1 MFLDEKF
8 MNIAIKEAK
17 RAYQENEVPVG
28 AALIDNFSHKIITK
42 AHNSKE
48 KKNDITGH
56 AEINAIRKAEKKLK
70 NRRLENTTLYVT
82 LEPCPMCM
90 SAILQARISRVVFM
104 MKDEELGAANSKIDL
119 TKIYKTNTTVFKVK
133 ENPEYVKIFQDFF
146 KKQRK
151 L

>member
-8 MNIAIKEAK
+8 MEIAIKEAK
-17 RAYQENEVPVG
+17 IAYEENEIPVG
-28 AALIDNFSHKIITK
+28 AVLIDNFSHEVIAK
-42 AHNSKE
+42 AHNNKE

-70 NRRLENTTLYVT
+70 NWRLENTTLYVT

-90 SAILQARISRVVFM
+90 SAILQSRISRVVFM
-104 MKDEELGAANSKIDL
+104 VNDEEFGAALSKIDL
-119 TKIYKTNTTVFKVK
+119 TKIYKTNTTVFKIE

-146 KKQRK
+146 KKHRK
-151 L
+151 

>member
-28 AALIDNFSHKIITK
+28 AVLIDNFSHKIITI

-70 NRRLENTTLYVT
+70 NWRLENTTLYVT

-90 SAILQARISRVVFM
+90 SAILQSRISRVVFM
-104 MKDEELGAANSKIDL
+104 VNDEEFGAALSKIDL
-119 TKIYKTNTTVFKVK
+119 TKIYKTNTTVFKIE

-146 KKQRK
+146 KKHRK
-151 L
+151 

>member
-28 AALIDNFSHKIITK
+28 AVLIDNFSHKIITK

-70 NRRLENTTLYVT
+70 NWRLENTTLYVT
-82 LEPCPMCM
+82 LEPCSMCM
-90 SAILQARISRVVFM
+90 SAILQSRISRVVFM
-104 MKDEELGAANSKIDL
+104 VNDEEFGAAHSKIDL
-119 TKIYKTNTTVFKVK
+119 TKIYKTNTTVFKIE

-146 KKQRK
+146 KKHRK
-151 L
+151 

>member
-8 MNIAIKEAK
+8 MEIAIKEAK

-28 AALIDNFSHKIITK
+28 AVLIDNFSHKIITK

-70 NRRLENTTLYVT
+70 NWRLENTTLYVT

-90 SAILQARISRVVFM
+90 SAILQSRISRVVFM
-104 MKDEELGAANSKIDL
+104 VNDEEFGAAHSKIDL
-119 TKIYKTNTTVFKVK
+119 TKIYKTNTTVFKIE
-133 ENPEYVKIFQDFF
+133 ENPEYIKIFQDFF
-146 KKQRK
+146 KKHRK
-151 L
+151 

>member
-8 MNIAIKEAK
+8 MEIAIKEAK

-28 AALIDNFSHKIITK
+28 AVLIDNFSHKIITK

-70 NRRLENTTLYVT
+70 KWRLENTTLYVT

-90 SAILQARISRVVFM
+90 SAILQSRISRVVFM
-104 MKDEELGAANSKIDL
+104 VNDEEFGAAHSKIDL
-119 TKIYKTNTTVFKVK
+119 TKIYDSKITVFKSDD
-133 ENPEYVKIFQDFF
+133 IFTYKKLLEKFF
-146 KKQRK
+146 LSKREK
-151 L
+151 

>member
-17 RAYQENEVPVG
+17 IAYEKNEIPVG
-28 AALIDNFSHKIITK
+28 AVLINNFSHKIIAK
-42 AHNSKE
+42 AHNDKE

-90 SAILQARISRVVFM
+90 SAILQSRISRVVFM
-104 MKDEELGAANSKIDL
+104 VNDEEFGAAHSKIDL
-119 TKIYKTNTTVFKVK
+119 TKIYKTNTTVFKIE
-133 ENPEYVKIFQDFF
+133 ENPEYIKIFQDFF
-146 KKQRK
+146 KKHRK
-151 L
+151 

>member
-28 AALIDNFSHKIITK
+28 AVLIDNFSHKIITK

-70 NRRLENTTLYVT
+70 NWRLENTTLYVT

-90 SAILQARISRVVFM
+90 SAILQSRISRVVFM
-104 MKDEELGAANSKIDL
+104 VNDEEFGAAHSKIDL
-119 TKIYKTNTTVFKVK
+119 TKIYKINTTVFKIE
-133 ENPEYVKIFQDFF
+133 ENPEYIKIFQDFF
-146 KKQRK
+146 KKHRK
-151 L
+151 

>member
-17 RAYQENEVPVG
+17 IAYEKNEIPVG
-28 AALIDNFSHKIITK
+28 AVLIDNFSHKIIVK
-42 AHNSKE
+42 AHNDKE

-90 SAILQARISRVVFM
+90 SAILQSRISRVVFM
-104 MKDEELGAANSKIDL
+104 VNDEEFGAAHSKIDL
-119 TKIYKTNTTVFKVK
+119 TKIYKTNTTVFKIE
-133 ENPEYVKIFQDFF
+133 ENPEYIKIFQDFF
-146 KKQRK
+146 KKHRK
-151 L
+151 

>member
-28 AALIDNFSHKIITK
+28 AALIDNFSHKIIAK

-56 AEINAIRKAEKKLK
+56 AEINAIRKAEKKLN

-90 SAILQARISRVVFM
+90 SAILQCRISRVVFM
-104 MKDEELGAANSKIDL
+104 MKDEEFGAANSKIDL
-119 TKIYKTNTTVFKVK
+119 TKIYKTNTTVFEVK

>member
-8 MNIAIKEAK
+8 MEIAIKEAK
-17 RAYQENEVPVG
+17 IAYEENEIPVG
-28 AALIDNFSHKIITK
+28 AVLIDNFSHKIITK

-70 NRRLENTTLYVT
+70 NWRLENTTLYVT
-82 LEPCPMCM
+82 LEPCSMCM
-90 SAILQARISRVVFM
+90 SAILQSRISRVVFM
-104 MKDEELGAANSKIDL
+104 VNDEEFGAAHSKIDL
-119 TKIYKTNTTVFKVK
+119 TKIYKTNTTVFKIE

-146 KKQRK
+146 KKHRK
-151 L
+151 

>member
-8 MNIAIKEAK
+8 MEIAIKEAK

-28 AALIDNFSHKIITK
+28 AVLIDNFSHKIITK

-70 NRRLENTTLYVT
+70 KWRLENTTLYVT

-90 SAILQARISRVVFM
+90 SAILQSRISRVVFM
-104 MKDEELGAANSKIDL
+104 VNDEEFGAAHSKIDL
-119 TKIYKTNTTVFKVK
+119 TKIYKTNTTVFKIE
-133 ENPEYVKIFQDFF
+133 ENPEYIKIFQDFF
-146 KKQRK
+146 KKHRK
-151 L
+151 